1 LWLILRIHMKLA
13 VVFICLL
20 AGLLG
25 GCSWFPGQGPSTNEV
40 LEQRQAGNDILFDVV
55 EVDDRVTAPGIEP
68 LAPEA
73 GPPASEPQGERGAPS
88 PPNRRPPGLR
98 RGQEVQ
104 QPSGTPF
111 SIEAAAASGRRPAL
125 IPDQDVE
132 ADGAISVPYA
142 GRIPAAGR
150 LPTEVQQTIES
161 RLARKALEPQALVIV
176 KKTSGNTVTVAGEA
190 GLAEGATAAERGTEM
205 LMFPLAPGGDAQAS
219 KTGVLG

>member
-1 LWLILRIHMKLA
+1 VSRKASAEPRARQIVGLPAFA
-13 VVFICLL
+13 VAKKFSSHP
-20 AGLLG
+20 APRFR
-25 GCSWFPGQGPSTNEV
+25 S
-40 LEQRQAGNDILFDVV
+40 RQ
-55 EVDDRVTAPGIEP
+55 P
-68 LAPEA
+68 
-73 GPPASEPQGERGAPS
+73 
-88 PPNRRPPGLR
+88 
-98 RGQEVQ
+98 
-104 QPSGTPF
+104 
-111 SIEAAAASGRRPAL
+111 AASSRRPAL